1 MYYLF
6 DKDGNFIGTSDFEP
20 NLDDLASRGE
30 HAVSSEQQF
39 DYPCLI
45 EGEIIEQG
53 KQPSP
58 YHQWQNG
65 AWQISSEAEITLKNE
80 QFTQTQ
86 HTLIRRIADKTDRL
100 KADVLVGYPQAEI
113 DSFYRQEAEA
123 RAWQADNT
131 ADTSMLSAIAT
142 ARGVPLAVL
151 AVKVI
156 EKADAVSVIMGKL
169 IGKRQQFEDRILAST
184 ALEQLTA
191 LEQEIEQ
198 WTLAD

>member
-1 MYYLF
+1 MAYLIKIL
-6 DKDGNFIGTSDFEP
+6 DEQGNFELIDEALLDLYPTINRAELVALSDEQYQQFCEQNTGTSRFIKGEFVFERTP
-20 NLDDLASRGE
+20 FDEIAF
-30 HAVSSEQQF
+30 VS
-39 DYPCLI
+39 
-45 EGEIIEQG
+45 
-53 KQPSP
+53 
-58 YHQWQNG
+58 
-65 AWQISSEAEITLKNE
+65 
-80 QFTQTQ
+80 QTQ
-86 HTLIRRIADKTDRL
+86 QSLIRRIAEKTDRL

-123 RAWQADNT
+123 RAWQADNN
-131 ADTSMLSAIAT
+131 ADTSMLSAIAN

-184 ALEQLTA
+184 TLEQLTA

>member
-6 DKDGNFIGTSDFEP
+6 DKNGNFIGTSDFEP
-20 NLDDLASRGE
+20 NLDDLATRGE
-30 HAVSSEQQF
+30 QAVSSEQQF

-45 EGEIIEQG
+45 DGEIVEQG

-58 YHQWQNG
+58 YHKWQNG
-65 AWQISSEAEITLKNE
+65 AWQISDEAKITLQGE

-86 HTLIRRIADKTDRL
+86 QTLIRTISDKTDRL
-100 KADVLVGYPQAEI
+100 KAEVLIGYPQAEI

-123 RAWQADNT
+123 RAWQVDNS
-131 ADTSMLSAIAT
+131 ADTAMLSAIAT
-142 ARGVPLAVL
+142 ARGVPLDML

-156 EKADAVSVIMGKL
+156 EKADAVSVIMGKI
-169 IGKRQQFEDRILAST
+169 IGERQQFEDRILASKT
-184 ALEQLTA
+184 LEQLTA
-191 LEQEIEQ
+191 LEQEIAQ

>member
-1 MYYLF
+1 MAYLIKILDEQGNFELIDEALLDLYPTINRAELVALSDEQYQQFCEQNTGASRFIKGEFVFERTLF
-6 DKDGNFIGTSDFEP
+6 DEIAF
-20 NLDDLASRGE
+20 
-30 HAVSSEQQF
+30 VS
-39 DYPCLI
+39 
-45 EGEIIEQG
+45 
-53 KQPSP
+53 
-58 YHQWQNG
+58 
-65 AWQISSEAEITLKNE
+65 
-80 QFTQTQ
+80 QTQ
-86 HTLIRRIADKTDRL
+86 QSLIRRIADKTDRL

-142 ARGVPLAVL
+142 ARGVPLAIL

-184 ALEQLTA
+184 TLEQLTA